1 MLRRWLVAAL
11 ALCLAPVALSFS
23 SVAGGSVLGTGRYI
37 VVLKDPSATSAVAGR
52 ATGLGATVDSVFG
65 AVDSLVVSLPLARL
79 GRLQHDSRVAYVT
92 PDHPVQLLDSA
103 ASPASPKAGNA
114 SGTLATN
121 PAVPTGVAR
130 IGAAPA
136 LNPDGTL
143 AVPTGPAKKAAVALL
158 DTGIMNRPDLN
169 VVGGYDCSPAPG
181 FLGGLFG
188 GGGGGGG
195 DGTTTDNNGHG
206 THVAGIVADKGIPG
220 VVGVSPG
227 TPLYAVRVFGADG
240 SGDLSGVICGLNWVA
255 QNAAADN
262 IKVVNMSLGGVGTDD
277 GSCGATDQDAFHAA
291 VCRVT
296 AAGVTVVAAAGNDGG
311 DLAKST
317 PAAYDEVLAVTAMA
331 DFDGK
336 PGGLFQGTSPCST
349 KGTDDTA
356 ADFSDY
362 ATPGSADA
370 NHTIAAPGVCITSTW
385 NDGAT
390 QTISGTSMASPHVAG
405 LVARCIDAGPCA
417 GLTPAQIIT
426 KLRADA
432 AARPAAEGFLGDTH
446 KPIDGKY
453 YGDLADA
460 LGY

>member
-1 MLRRWLVAAL
+1 MLI
-11 ALCLAPVALSFS
+11 LCLAPVAMSLS
-23 SVAGGSVLGTGRYI
+23 SVAGGSVLGTTGRYI
-37 VVLKDPSATSAVAGR
+37 VVLKNSASAGAVAGT
-52 ATGLGATVDSVFG
+52 ATGLGATIDDRFG
-65 AVDSLVVSLPLARL
+65 TVNTLVVSLPRPDL
-79 GRLQHDSRVAYVT
+79 GTLQHDPRVAYVT
-92 PDHPVQLLDSA
+92 PDRPVRLLDSSTPA
-103 ASPASPKAGNA
+103 A
-114 SGTLATN
+114 L

-136 LNPDGTL
+136 LNPDGTV
-143 AVPTGPAKKAAVALL
+143 AVATGPAKKAAVALL
-158 DTGIMNRPDLN
+158 DTGVTNRPDLN
-169 VVGGYDCSPAPG
+169 VVGGYDCSSSSDDRVG
-181 FLGGLFG
+181 D

-195 DGTTTDNNGHG
+195 DSASTADDNGHG
-206 THVAGIVADKGIPG
+206 SHVAGIVADKGIPG
-220 VVGVSPG
+220 VIGVSPG
-227 TPLYAVRVFGADG
+227 TPLYAVRVFGANG
-240 SGDLSGVICGLNWVA
+240 SGSLSAVICGLNWVA
-255 QNAAADN
+255 RNAAADN
-262 IKVVNMSLGGVGTDD
+262 IKVVNMSLGGHGSDD
-277 GSCGATDQDAFHAA
+277 GNCGKTDQDPLHTA

-311 DLAKST
+311 DLANSA

-336 PGGLFQGTSPCST
+336 PGGLASTAPCSP
-349 KGTDDTA
+349 GGQDDTA

-362 ATPGSADA
+362 AVPGSADA

-385 NDGAT
+385 NDGGR

-417 GLTPAQIIT
+417 GKTPAQIIA

-432 AARPAAEGFLGDTH
+432 AARPADQGFLGDTH

-453 YGDLADA
+453 YGNLADD